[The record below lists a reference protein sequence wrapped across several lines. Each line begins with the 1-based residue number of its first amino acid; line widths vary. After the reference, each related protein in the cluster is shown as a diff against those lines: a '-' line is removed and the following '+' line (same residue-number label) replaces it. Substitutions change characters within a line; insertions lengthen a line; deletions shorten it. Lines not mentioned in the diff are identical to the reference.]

1 MPPASRVTSPNGYL
15 RAQCD
20 RIIRCTTVGLSD
32 ATQKSGQRLSSLGG
46 LYIWL
51 PPAILELLEFKNI
64 TPTPKNISKPSKSLV
79 IISLAFS
86 TYLRVLVL
94 D

>member
-1 MPPASRVTSPNGYL
+1 MPSPGHL
-15 RAQCD
+15 
-20 RIIRCTTVGLSD
+20 
-32 ATQKSGQRLSSLGG
+32 K
-46 LYIWL
+46 
-51 PPAILELLEFKNI
+51 LLEFKSI